1 MALLGASLPAALTF
15 VKRTLP
21 AQAILSIG
29 LVAPLLILNG
39 PHPLGMPRPW
49 YSIFTGGV
57 ILPALVV
64 GAVIAHRQIQGH
76 AKWWLTTGIAIY
88 GIGIAM
94 PIFSLL
100 AGRRGSLPF
109 LNGGFGSMAKIAGT
123 ILFGYLYVRV
133 SSSKIRA
140 DMHMLEEQ
148 VRQRTSHLQQALE
161 QLEIANSK
169 LVEQSTID
177 ALTGVYNRRYFDEA
191 LDREWSRAER
201 SGSNIVLALVD
212 LDRFKEINDQRGHLR
227 GDQCL
232 LCVATILQGRLRRPG
247 DVVARYGGDEF
258 AVILPNTSESGAI
271 QVLEDIRSSVESLP
285 DAPAP
290 GLTVSIGVASC
301 IPKRGLT
308 PESLLDAADEG
319 LYAAKQAGRNRV
331 FAAKA
336 SAAEVA

>member
-1 MALLGASLPAALTF
+1 
-15 VKRTLP
+15 
-21 AQAILSIG
+21 
-29 LVAPLLILNG
+29 
-39 PHPLGMPRPW
+39 
-49 YSIFTGGV
+49 
-57 ILPALVV
+57 
-64 GAVIAHRQIQGH
+64 
-76 AKWWLTTGIAIY
+76 
-88 GIGIAM
+88 
-94 PIFSLL
+94 
-100 AGRRGSLPF
+100 
-109 LNGGFGSMAKIAGT
+109 
-123 ILFGYLYVRV
+123 
-133 SSSKIRA
+133 
-140 DMHMLEEQ
+140 MHMLEEQ